1 MIHYS
6 PHTVSNSVHWNIKI
20 EPIFRILDDVKWM
33 ENFFESGEL
42 MLSCFNNFKKY
53 PDEMQGDK
61 REGEGFIGGT
71 DEEGNVNGVIY
82 ESGLNAFIMSTT
94 TNLNKKVQKD
104 FNGKCAIKIN
114 NPTAFALEISK
125 KLPFVN
131 SGLEGDCN
139 YEKSR
144 THFLDKEMNENRRF
158 QNIDFHN
165 DPNSHNLLKEI
176 TLGMELFL
184 KQDKYKHQNEY
195 RLIWFSDKNLSEG
208 IFIKCPEAIHFCEK
222 VYL

>member
-1 MIHYS
+1 
-6 PHTVSNSVHWNIKI
+6 
-20 EPIFRILDDVKWM
+20 
-33 ENFFESGEL
+33 
-42 MLSCFNNFKKY
+42 
-53 PDEMQGDK
+53 
-61 REGEGFIGGT
+61 
-71 DEEGNVNGVIY
+71 
-82 ESGLNAFIMSTT
+82 MSTT